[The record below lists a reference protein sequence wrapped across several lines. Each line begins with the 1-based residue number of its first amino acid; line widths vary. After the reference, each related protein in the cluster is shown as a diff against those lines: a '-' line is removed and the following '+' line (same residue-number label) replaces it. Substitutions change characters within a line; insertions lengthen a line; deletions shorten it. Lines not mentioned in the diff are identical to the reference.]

1 MQTKR
6 IFAAALA
13 CLLVLFGGFA
23 PLQAAGAYVSD
34 QAGLFDGDQ
43 EAALEQQAQQLSDAY
58 DANVLIVTSNQ
69 SGFSDNYARDVIE
82 QAGTERY
89 PDGYIGICIDMNDRS
104 YWVDVYGD
112 RLRSIFTQS
121 RTDDLGDA
129 LYEHL
134 EDQDY
139 AGGIAAVLD
148 KAEKR
153 LNLETGSMKFF
164 RKAAVYPG
172 RTLVIGIGTG
182 VIAAVFALLLTYYRV
197 TRHKDKGEAV
207 QANDY
212 SGGLLLRQRDILF
225 SHHYQTR
232 VPVPKSDSSGG
243 SHGGGSAG
251 HTGSG
256 GHF

>member
-13 CLLVLFGGFA
+13 LLIALLGGFA
-23 PLQAAGAYVSD
+23 PLRAASAHVSD
-34 QAGLFDGDQ
+34 QAGLLEGGQ
-43 EAALEQQAQQLSDAY
+43 EEALEWQAQQISDAY
-58 DANVLIVTSNQ
+58 DANVLIVTSDQ

-82 QAGTERY
+82 QAGVDRY

-153 LNLETGSMKFF
+153 LDLETGPMKLF
-164 RKAAVYPG
+164 RKAVVYPG
-172 RTLVIGIGTG
+172 RTLVILIGTG
-182 VIAAVFALLLTYYRV
+182 VIAAVFALLLTVYRMSK
-197 TRHKDKGEAV
+197 HKDKAEAA

-212 SGGLLLRQRDILF
+212 SAGLAVRQRDILF

-232 VPVPKSDSSGG
+232 VPVPKSDSS
-243 SHGGGSAG
+243 SSSGGGSAG